1 MSTSSNTIYYRVL
14 LNDRVKL
21 EPKFICKNFKDHI
34 LSKLKSQFEGIC
46 SKHGY
51 IKTDSIE
58 IYKVAPGQVEMIS
71 LSGLIVYDV
80 AFYAEVCNPLLNSV
94 IKAVVKNVNTFGMLA
109 EVDDI
114 LEIVIAKNSVNIQHD
129 SNVNLDEVDI
139 GDTIT
144 VQVIGK
150 KFDLNS
156 KKISIIGRVVSDEN
170 VPVTSKVSSKK
181 VQQVNINED
190 ELDVEDDIIDEDDE
204 EDDDENP
211 QDESESD
218 EIDEIESGD
227 ENLVG
232 GNEFFDSDIEDENDS
247 ESDELDDEE
256 LYNEDDPIS
265 DGDSYVDDV
274 F

>member
-1 MSTSSNTIYYRVL
+1 MSTSNTIYYRVL

-21 EPKFICKNFKDHI
+21 EPMFICKNFKEHI

-71 LSGLIVYDV
+71 LSGLIVYEV

-94 IKAVVKNVNTFGMLA
+94 IKAIVKNVNTFGMLA

-129 SNVNLDEVDI
+129 SNINLDEVNI

-156 KKISIIGRVVSDEN
+156 KKISIIGRVISDEN
-170 VPVTSKVSSKK
+170 VAVTSKISSKK
-181 VQQVNINED
+181 VQQVNIND
-190 ELDVEDDIIDEDDE
+190 DDVDVEDDIIDEDDDE
-204 EDDDENP
+204 EDDDINEDEN
-211 QDESESD
+211 ESD
-218 EIDEIESGD
+218 NDEVDSAD
-227 ENLVG
+227 ENIIG
-232 GNEFFDSDIEDENDS
+232 GNEFFDSDIEDENYS
-247 ESDELDDEE
+247 ESDELDDEDEE
-256 LYNEDDPIS
+256 LYNEDDPVS
-265 DGDSYVDDV
+265 DGDSYADDV